1 MRKTKSNV
9 KTETQIDD
17 TVTVGCLVAY
27 VIEEARRRNCE
38 EMASRLD
45 DCLTELMQEMGKEVQ
60 MRILMASYDL
70 MTADLPKNKPALR
83 LVYSRD

>member
-1 MRKTKSNV
+1 MRKTKSQV
-9 KTETQIDD
+9 RQEAQADD
-17 TVTVGCLVAY
+17 SVTVGCLVAY
-27 VIEEARRRNCE
+27 VIEEARRRNCL

-45 DCLTELMQEMGKEVQ
+45 DCLNGIMQDMDKDAR

-70 MTADLPKNKPALR
+70 MTADLPREAPSLR

>member
-1 MRKTKSNV
+1 MRRTKSSV
-9 KTETQIDD
+9 KTEAQVDD
-17 TVTVGCLVAY
+17 SVTVGCLIAY
-27 VIEEARRRNCE
+27 VIEEARRRNCL

-45 DCLTELMQEMGKEVQ
+45 DCLAGVMQDMSKDVR

-70 MTADLPKNKPALR
+70 MTADLPKDKPTLR

>member
-1 MRKTKSNV
+1 MRRTKSNV

-38 EMASRLD
+38 EMADRLD
-45 DCLTELMQEMGKEVQ
+45 TCLNELMQEMDKEVQ

-70 MTADLPKNKPALR
+70 MTADLPKQGPQLR